1 MKKAELC
8 SMCSF
13 DLQVYKAIDELA
25 KKYGLVV
32 NGSVIPRFKRQLQ
45 DQIYSS
51 NHRGKILI
59 SSRKSMKQRKQAKMN
74 PICLLSLSVTPT

>member
-13 DLQVYKAIDELA
+13 DLQVCKAIDELA

-32 NGSVIPRFKRQLQ
+32 NGNVIPDSKGN
-45 DQIYSS
+45 Y
-51 NHRGKILI
+51 KIRLTAATI
-59 SSRKSMKQRKQAKMN
+59 EGN
-74 PICLLSLSVTPT
+74 PNPPQERV

>member
-13 DLQVYKAIDELA
+13 DLQVCKAIDELA

-32 NGSVIPRFKRQLQ
+32 NGNVIPDSKGNYKIRLTAAT
-45 DQIYSS
+45 IE
-51 NHRGKILI
+51 GK
-59 SSRKSMKQRKQAKMN
+59 S
-74 PICLLSLSVTPT
+74 